1 MFENL
6 TERLSKTLRHLT
18 GKATLS
24 DANIQETLQEVR
36 KSLLDADV
44 ALSVVDNFINN
55 LKSKVIG
62 QQVAPNLNPGQYF
75 VKLVNDE

>member
-24 DANIQETLQEVR
+24 ADNIQETLQEVR

-44 ALSVVDNFINN
+44 ALSVVDEFINT
-55 LKSKVIG
+55 LKNQGHRATGRPKSESGTIFCKTC
-62 QQVAPNLNPGQYF
+62 
-75 VKLVNDE
+75 K